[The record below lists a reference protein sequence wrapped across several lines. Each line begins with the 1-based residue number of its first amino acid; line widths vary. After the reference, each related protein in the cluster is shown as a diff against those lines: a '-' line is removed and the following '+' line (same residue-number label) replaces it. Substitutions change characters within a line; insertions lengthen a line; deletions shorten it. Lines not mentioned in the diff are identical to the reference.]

1 MFKLRRSGNLSGGLE
16 SLLYL
21 FSWGGDQFT
30 SPGLRFSL
38 ITRLLPA
45 IAVSPM
51 LYMTTLRHL
60 LISLLL
66 SGLFCFG
73 TPLVLLGS
81 LLILLVGLQTMPG
94 MAAIAT
100 VGLTQ
105 LLEFLKIFGNGNIW
119 EGLWVIGLSW
129 GLVGVLFDLYIFCQY
144 QMGEG
149 TSHQ

>member
-1 MFKLRRSGNLSGGLE
+1 
-16 SLLYL
+16 
-21 FSWGGDQFT
+21 
-30 SPGLRFSL
+30 
-38 ITRLLPA
+38 
-45 IAVSPM
+45 
-51 LYMTTLRHL
+51 
-60 LISLLL
+60 
-66 SGLFCFG
+66 
-73 TPLVLLGS
+73 
-81 LLILLVGLQTMPG
+81 MPG